1 VVDTDVTKV
10 TATLEFAQVPI
21 CRPWFDPGFFGMRA
35 WTLDRLW
42 DLNFEK
48 KFVSDGEEQP
58 TGRLVAYP
66 TTALFVRKVKL
77 TFEEQDSRLRLLDRQ
92 IAAKARLGWG
102 PVSLGGSYSRGS
114 DRREQKVKIDKG
126 TLEIEG
132 LQLIGLVNSLV
143 PRCPDTDPRIKPE
156 QLVAG
161 TA

>member
-1 VVDTDVTKV
+1 
-10 TATLEFAQVPI
+10 
-21 CRPWFDPGFFGMRA
+21 
-35 WTLDRLW
+35 
-42 DLNFEK
+42 
-48 KFVSDGEEQP
+48 
-58 TGRLVAYP
+58 
-66 TTALFVRKVKL
+66 
-77 TFEEQDSRLRLLDRQ
+77 
-92 IAAKARLGWG
+92 
-102 PVSLGGSYSRGS
+102 LGGSYSRGS